1 MQTENKVVF
10 EKAVNWW
17 CEKLRGNAPHS
28 NGDSSLPSIMAC
40 IMADRGTKPV
50 TDEQIAVFKEELM
63 KELEQSQDSF
73 GISLECDY
81 GPCRM
86 LDAAAQKAGINVLN
100 FPFKTGMEIRDGKV
114 RVSDGYAQ
122 PYVEI

>member
-1 MQTENKVVF
+1 MAENKAVF

-17 CEKLRGNAPHS
+17 CEKLESRQPHS
-28 NGDSSLPSIMAC
+28 NGDSSAPSVMAC
-40 IMADRGTKPV
+40 MMADIGTKAV
-50 TDEQIAVFKEELM
+50 TDEQIAVFREELL
-63 KELEQSQDSF
+63 KELEEKQDTGW

-81 GPCRM
+81 GPCRE

-114 RVSDGYAQ
+114 RVSDGYAK